1 LIVGVVGF
9 VAYRNLTSLANLA
22 VSRFA
27 QPYRIEFGEVDVSNK
42 GVIRLRQVNVKPP
55 EELAG
60 EQDLP
65 WVTLE
70 GADLNYDLRELA
82 RDRHFRDIVLRGPAI
97 RIDDASL
104 ETFGWGESGAKKNE
118 GETPPPF
125 DFKSL
130 GRVTDRIEVVG
141 GKWDVDTSRFPRIQG
156 AWDLTV
162 PPIDFGA
169 DDWLNLE
176 PLSLRLSDVKMGKAG
191 ESGTIDR
198 LSVTGRIQSDLKGM
212 EIGEFAIDSPRLR
225 IDPQWFPKSKKE
237 NPAPAKPV
245 EHTKPGE
252 ESGEEGGEDF
262 ELLLGA
268 LAIRNAKV
276 EMTGFTGEGGIS
288 RVPDWSLETDFLWRD
303 LSIVGGR
310 LSSATPLTL
319 ALSHVKVGT
328 EVGDSEAP
336 MASVERASMIFDPI
350 QLVEKG
356 RIESIELRRP
366 DLTLSPRTLNRVMSE
381 KAPKDDGTPE
391 SPAPEGA
398 ESAAPWEIGR
408 VTVESG
414 KLTARDWSWK
424 DRAIP
429 EVELGWDLDLNSLSE
444 AMISGTSKG
453 TGAPQAIRISDIS
466 VAGRGEGEEKAVS
479 IASLE
484 MRFGFQELI
493 QKGHLN
499 TLKLDQPK
507 FHLTDDI
514 LPDWIAKWSPSA
526 VQEEGEGGAPAAK
539 AENGGAPSDGR
550 LWTAQILD
558 ISGGSFELDSRAME
572 GRLPK
577 LAGEFSVRPVGEEG
591 PKPEDRRYRFQLEQL
606 KIGADRPD
614 ESVQQGAAPA
624 SPPAEKL
631 GGLFPGDAD
640 DDKTPNEPTH
650 RSISQRDVA
659 LVRDLMVEFTPAGLQ
674 RDRKIER
681 IQIKGGEVQVGD
693 ALHRLVNG
701 TPSSAD
707 PEEETKTSGPKQAPD
722 KGAQAAAAEPAWR
735 VGQLVVT

>member
-1 LIVGVVGF
+1 
-9 VAYRNLTSLANLA
+9 
-22 VSRFA
+22 
-27 QPYRIEFGEVDVSNK
+27 
-42 GVIRLRQVNVKPP
+42 
-55 EELAG
+55 
-60 EQDLP
+60 
-65 WVTLE
+65 
-70 GADLNYDLRELA
+70 
-82 RDRHFRDIVLRGPAI
+82 
-97 RIDDASL
+97 
-104 ETFGWGESGAKKNE
+104 
-118 GETPPPF
+118 
-125 DFKSL
+125 
-130 GRVTDRIEVVG
+130 
-141 GKWDVDTSRFPRIQG
+141 
-156 AWDLTV
+156 
-162 PPIDFGA
+162 
-169 DDWLNLE
+169 
-176 PLSLRLSDVKMGKAG
+176 
-191 ESGTIDR
+191 
-198 LSVTGRIQSDLKGM
+198 
-212 EIGEFAIDSPRLR
+212 
-225 IDPQWFPKSKKE
+225 
-237 NPAPAKPV
+237 

-453 TGAPQAIRISDIS
+453 TGAPQAIRISDLS

-499 TLKLDQPK
+499 TLKLEQPK

-735 VGQLVVT
+735 VGQLVVTETQVRFQALIPQIEGLEFGIETKLEDIPLSQDG